1 MDARDIIIS
10 SLRQHGTLREVASLL
25 GCGWS
30 SLYQLARHE
39 RHLGPE
45 LAKKMR
51 TIVDLPESVWLS
63 AMGIDCDV
71 RVTDAP

>member
-1 MDARDIIIS
+1 MDARDIIIDRLREHG
-10 SLRQHGTLREVASLL
+10 SLRQVAILL
-25 GCGWS
+25 GCAWS

-45 LAKKMR
+45 LARKMR
-51 TIVDLPESVWLS
+51 ELVDLPESVWLA
-63 AMGIDCDV
+63 AMSIDCDV

>member
-1 MDARDIIIS
+1 MDARDVIIS
-10 SLRQHGTLREVASLL
+10 ALREHGSLREVASLL
-25 GCGWS
+25 GCAWS

-45 LAKKMR
+45 LARKMR
-51 TIVDLPESVWLS
+51 DLVDLPEAVWLA

-71 RVTDAP
+71 RVADAP